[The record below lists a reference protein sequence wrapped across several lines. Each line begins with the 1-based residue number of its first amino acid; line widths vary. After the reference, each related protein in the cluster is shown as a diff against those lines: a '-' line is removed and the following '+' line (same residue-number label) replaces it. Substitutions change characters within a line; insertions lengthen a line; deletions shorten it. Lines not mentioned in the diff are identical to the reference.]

1 MVFTLG
7 NNMHMKSSGNL
18 VKINANS
25 QSVGLNE
32 TWGSKLLKL
41 LGGIGVINLH
51 TLLFTLRIFVKM
63 KALPPHF

>member
-51 TLLFTLRIFVKM
+51 TLLL
-63 KALPPHF
+63 H